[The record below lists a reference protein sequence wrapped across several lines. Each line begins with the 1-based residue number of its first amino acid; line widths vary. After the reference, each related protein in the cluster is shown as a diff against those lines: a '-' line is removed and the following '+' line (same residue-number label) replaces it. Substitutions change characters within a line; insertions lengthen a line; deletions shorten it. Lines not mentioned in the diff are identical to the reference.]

1 MEERPTG
8 LGARLTRST
17 VLFIIFLAALIFACA
32 GTVDYWQAWVYL
44 ANFAVWTGAIGAYLA
59 KYNPTLAERR
69 LNSGPAS
76 EQQPAQKRIQAF
88 NSVAILALYA
98 VSGLQHRF
106 AGSSMPIGLVIAGN
120 LLTALGF
127 VGCLFVFRQ
136 NSFASATIG
145 IAKGQTVVTNGLYG
159 IVRHPMYTAGLLIFL
174 GAPLSLGSWWG
185 LIAVPFLI
193 GGLVTRLLDEE
204 KYLSADLLGY
214 GAYCERVRYR
224 LVPLVY

>member
-1 MEERPTG
+1 
-8 LGARLTRST
+8 
-17 VLFIIFLAALIFACA
+17 
-32 GTVDYWQAWVYL
+32 
-44 ANFAVWTGAIGAYLA
+44 
-59 KYNPTLAERR
+59 
-69 LNSGPAS
+69 
-76 EQQPAQKRIQAF
+76 
-88 NSVAILALYA
+88 
-98 VSGLQHRF
+98 
-106 AGSSMPIGLVIAGN
+106 
-120 LLTALGF
+120 

-145 IAKGQTVVTNGLYG
+145 ITKGQTVITNGLYS

-185 LIAVPFLI
+185 LIVVPFLI

-204 KYLSADLLGY
+204 KYLSADLCGY